1 MEIIILFGIINQ
13 SLLQMITLALLSILR
28 YYAISFH
35 RTFSGQRVILTYTLI
50 YTVAL
55 SAFSIPIWRSD
66 IPFTILPISVAL
78 IHFILQAAVVLAN
91 VMLLIY
97 VRVIESENHVNNINI
112 DCHKRAIKTILLL
125 SISFISCASPSAV
138 IVAIYAFLILKGE
151 YDSSDDLKECMQL
164 SYLLF
169 TLYSGINSVIYI
181 CRCKNI
187 VAYYK
192 HIFMNYFGIC
202 RAYSSCSRVTEI
214 GNREEMSTTL

>member
-1 MEIIILFGIINQ
+1 
-13 SLLQMITLALLSILR
+13 MITLALLSILR
-28 YYAISFH
+28 YYVISIN
-35 RTFSGQRVILTYTLI
+35 RNFSGQRVILTYILI

-66 IPFTILPISVAL
+66 VPFTILPISVA
-78 IHFILQAAVVLAN
+78 IINFILQATVVVAN

-97 VRVIESENHVNNINI
+97 VRAIENENDVNNINI

-125 SISFISCASPSAV
+125 SISFISCSSPSA
-138 IVAIYAFLILKGE
+138 IILAICAYLLLNGE
-151 YDSSDDLKECMQL
+151 YDSSDDLKECMQW

-187 VAYYK
+187 AAYYK
-192 HIFMNYFGIC
+192 HIIKNYFGVC
-202 RAYSSCSRVTEI
+202 AAYCSCNRITEI
-214 GNREEMSTTL
+214 GNREEMSTTF